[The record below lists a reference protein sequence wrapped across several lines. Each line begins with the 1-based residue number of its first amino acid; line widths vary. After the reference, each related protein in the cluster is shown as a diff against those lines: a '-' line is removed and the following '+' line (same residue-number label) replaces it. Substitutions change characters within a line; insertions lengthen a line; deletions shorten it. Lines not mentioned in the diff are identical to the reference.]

1 MNIQEEKAL
10 IVERLDKIND
20 LDLLLAIK
28 NLMDFGL
35 KMESTHYNIP
45 NHHKTILDQRLDA
58 LEENP
63 NKGMTSMEDFQK
75 KIADRK

>member
-10 IVERLDKIND
+10 IAERLDKIND

-35 KMESTHYNIP
+35 KMESAHYKIP
-45 NHHKTILDQRLDA
+45 DHHKTILDQRLDV
-58 LEENP
+58 LDKNP
-63 NKGMTSMEDFQK
+63 NSGRMSKEDFQK
-75 KIADRK
+75 KIVGK